1 MTYPASRP
9 LAVAFAVRRGLRLA
23 VLALFVM
30 LWALVFSAAA
40 VANTTPTV
48 PANVQAVAG
57 TTSPLIARI
66 TWNASTDDLGVT
78 GYNVWRS
85 LTSTGTP
92 SLIGSTVGLRFDDV
106 RGVPGQPYFYM
117 VSAFDGGG
125 LESTRSAPVG
135 PVRSTWV
142 PLPHVAYTTAGNLC
156 VACHAPHEAATAR
169 GLLRPTTGT
178 MPESSV
184 CFACHDGSG
193 ASTNIRTGPTN
204 SFALASGHSVE
215 ERDTGADL
223 ADRCSSC
230 HTAHGNPAGNRMLP
244 RASINNTAVARNNSW
259 CFACH
264 NNTNAWFGTGYP
276 SPATPSR
283 DASGYPVSGRF
294 FGPSIY
300 NSAGANPHS
309 LIPASTIVSP
319 TRQAGDCLYCHESHR
334 SANRYDALRH
344 TYRPPS
350 ASTLASDQLG
360 GFAESC
366 FACHGG
372 VTQTSLFTTRP
383 VNIRQFVATS
393 AVALGVNMGH
403 RIETAGG
410 RYPVGSPLPCF
421 ECHNPHGSTRG
432 NRSLISDERGRLLE
446 TSTSAG
452 VRAFCF
458 TCHSSSDPTPQV
470 WNSVTQTYTAVSTTE
485 TVVGLRRD
493 GTGGNRLRIP
503 AAAGHL
509 RTDTQSCY
517 GCHGQSYAPG
527 GSNVH
532 NPSGGASA
540 GGVACY
546 PCHAFR
552 ESMEDNLLSQTGGAS
567 RLQNYGHVMG
577 SSLFDG
583 DRAFPFGSYP
593 TSTTDVYCLS
603 CHVDHD
609 RFNANR
615 AANLRTSLAASA
627 DGTNTDFVA
636 GTGGICIACHSVN
649 LQKDNINRRSDGTT
663 WTPTITVEVYGA
675 SAHNY
680 NVLSAFADGTTFRG
694 NCSKCHT
701 DRQPRGASQTGAVQF
716 GLHWDASR
724 RILAALGRG
733 TVPDPFAEERF
744 CFSCH
749 SLAADG
755 MKPVAGRDWFGA
767 AGASMDTTSQNI
779 FREFTTSTN
788 RLFFK
793 PSAEESPTGNM
804 PAGDLAGDTYAGGD
818 WRVRS
823 MSPATSAVTFE
834 SANTTT
840 VAVSTGTQT
849 WRRVRFVTPAVAATV
864 SVPSAAWS
872 VSIFSRE
879 DNANANAF
887 MRPNIYIWRADNTTR
902 VNIVGPANIGTEFVT
917 TALPGGL
924 QTVNTAAGTA
934 VELRPG
940 DKVVMDLAVQT
951 LTVATGGSYQMAYS
965 WGFNAQGSLTAPVA
979 ISWQTPLYGH
989 RVASYMGRSRPS
1001 LRDETPAYL
1010 AANRHVECEDCHNP
1024 HAAGNVRRTVG
1035 GTTTLGPRSPL
1046 AGVFGARA
1054 SRPATTVDGTA
1065 LSSRWVTPT
1074 AYTIVTTATFE
1085 YEICFRCHSAAN
1097 SQFAA
1102 WGPTDPAA
1110 TWTNVALEFNPDNAA
1125 FHPVM
1130 SRVNTTSAPGRTRPA
1145 RQTIHMRAP
1154 WNGVPNPTAGT
1165 GVGFQ
1170 TMTCSDCH
1178 RSNIMAATSQGP
1190 HGSAI
1195 RHVLRG
1201 TWPTRRADGAGVNP
1215 SADMWFMQS
1224 GENYTGLLCNECHN
1238 MDVLDDTATLPAFTA
1253 HTRGAHQGTTA
1264 GICINCHITV
1274 PHGGALHGLIGDG
1287 GGAVSGMPA
1296 RYAYQ
1301 GDKAMMEMWAYGG
1314 NPDNRNVCLTDGTGP
1329 CGVHSGETGPFW
1341 NW

>member
-1 MTYPASRP
+1 MTYSATRP
-9 LAVAFAVRRGLRLA
+9 LVVAQAKRRGLGLA
-23 VLALFVM
+23 VLVLLVVM
-30 LWALVFSAAA
+30 WTLVFSAVA

-48 PANVQAVAG
+48 PVNVQAVAG
-57 TTSPLIARI
+57 TTTPLIARI
-66 TWNASTDDLGVT
+66 TWNASTDDLGVS

-85 LTSTGTP
+85 MTLTGTP

-125 LESTRSAPVG
+125 LESTRSAPAG

-156 VACHAPHEAATAR
+156 STCHTPHEAATAR
-169 GLLRPTTGT
+169 GLLRPTTGAR
-178 MPESSV
+178 PESSV

-204 SFALASGHSVE
+204 SFALASGHTLE

-230 HTAHGNPAGNRMLP
+230 HTAHGDPAGNRMLP

-300 NSAGANPHS
+300 NSAGANPHV
-309 LIPASTIVSP
+309 LIPASTIASP

-366 FACHGG
+366 FACHGA
-372 VTQTSLFTTRP
+372 VTPSVFPTRP
-383 VNIRQFVATS
+383 ARMTDIRQFVATS
-393 AVALGVNMGH
+393 AVATSVNMGH

-410 RYPVGSPLPCF
+410 TYPVGSPMPCF

-458 TCHSSSDPTPQV
+458 TCHSSSDATPQV

-503 AAAGHL
+503 SLSGHN
-509 RTDTQSCY
+509 RNDTQSCY
-517 GCHGQSYAPG
+517 ACHGDSYLPG
-527 GSNVH
+527 GRNVH
-532 NPSGGASA
+532 NPGAGLST

-546 PCHAFR
+546 ACHAFR
-552 ESMEDNLLSQTGGAS
+552 DSMEDNLLIQRGGAE
-567 RLQNYGHVMG
+567 RLLSYGHVMG

-583 DRAFPFGSYP
+583 DMAFPFGSYP

-627 DGTNTDFVA
+627 DGTNTDFIA
-636 GTGGICIACHSVN
+636 GTGGICIACHTLS
-649 LQKDNINRRSDGTT
+649 LQKDNVNRRSDGTT
-663 WTPTITVEVYGA
+663 WTPTITVGAYGA

-680 NVLSAFADGTTFRG
+680 SVLSSFADGTTFRG

-804 PAGDLAGDTYAGGD
+804 PAGDLAGGDTYAGGS
-818 WRVRS
+818 WIPRS
-823 MSPATSAVTFE
+823 MSPATSAVTVE
-834 SANTTT
+834 SHDIANIT
-840 VAVSTGTQT
+840 VTATLQN
-849 WRRVRFVTPAVAATV
+849 WRRVRLVSPAVATTTV
-864 SVPSAAWS
+864 VPSAAWS
-872 VSIFSRE
+872 VSVSARQSALG
-879 DNANANAF
+879 ANAR
-887 MRPNIYIWRADNTTR
+887 MRPFIYVWRADNSTLTTIVAP
-902 VNIVGPANIGTEFVT
+902 VNHGTAWAT

-924 QTVNTAAGTA
+924 LTFTTPAGTG
-934 VELRPG
+934 VTLSPG
-940 DKVVMDLAVQT
+940 DKIVMDLAVH
-951 LTVATGGSYQMAYS
+951 LATPTAGTYQVAYS
-965 WGFNAQGSLTAPVA
+965 WGLGAQGSLTAPVA

-1024 HAAGNVRRTVG
+1024 HAAGNVRRTWAG
-1035 GTTTLGPRSPL
+1035 ANTNRIGANSPL
-1046 AGVFGARA
+1046 AGVFAARA
-1054 SRPATTVDGTA
+1054 VTPAVTADGAA
-1065 LSSRWVTPT
+1065 LSSRWVAPT

-1097 SQFAA
+1097 SQLAA
-1102 WGPTDPAA
+1102 WGPTDPAK

-1130 SRVNTTSAPGRTRPA
+1130 SRVNTTTAPGRSARTRQP
-1145 RQTIHMRAP
+1145 THMRAP
-1154 WNGVPNPTAGT
+1154 WNRPHTEGGIGV
-1165 GVGFQ
+1165 Q

-1178 RSNIMAATSQGP
+1178 RSDTMSATSQGP

-1201 TWPTRRADGAGVNP
+1201 MWPTRNADGSGVIGTT
-1215 SADMWFMQS
+1215 DMYTL
-1224 GENYTGLLCNECHN
+1224 GESYDGLLCNQCHN
-1238 MDVLDDTATLPAFTA
+1238 MDTVQGLFDAHSSHLTNSRDD
-1253 HTRGAHQGTTA
+1253 
-1264 GICINCHITV
+1264 CVYCHITI
-1274 PHGGALHGLIGDG
+1274 PHGGALHGFIGDG
-1287 GGAVSGMPA
+1287 NSTMPA

-1301 GDKAMMEMWAYGG
+1301 GNLANMDMLAYGG
-1314 NPDNRNVCLTDGTGP
+1314 NPMNRPGCFADTSVCGNSHAPSDVGL
-1329 CGVHSGETGPFW
+1329 W